1 MSALFEYV
9 ITRLSE
15 PSTWRGIIWLVTA
28 CGFVLEPEQ
37 KEAIATAG
45 MALVG
50 AISIFIE
57 KDKKPPAPT
66 QEQVNEVVQKQQN
79 KVKKAVTKLKEK
91 QVDEK
96 PEDTKSDNFFND

>member
-1 MSALFEYV
+1 MNAVFEYIV
-9 ITRLSE
+9 SRLSE
-15 PSTWRGIIWLVTA
+15 PSTWRGIIWIVTA

-57 KDKKPPAPT
+57 KDKKPAPT
-66 QEQVNEVVQKQQN
+66 QEQVQEVVQKQQN

-91 QVDEK
+91 QNESSDI
-96 PEDTKSDNFFND
+96 KSDNDNFFAD

>member
-1 MSALFEYV
+1 
-9 ITRLSE
+9 
-15 PSTWRGIIWLVTA
+15 
-28 CGFVLEPEQ
+28 
-37 KEAIATAG
+37 

-50 AISIFIE
+50 VISIFIE
-57 KDKKPPAPT
+57 KDKKPAPT
-66 QEQVNEVVQKQQN
+66 QEQVQEVVQKQQN

>member
-9 ITRLSE
+9 IARLSE
-15 PSTWRGIIWLVTA
+15 PSTWRGIIWIVTA
-28 CGFVLEPEQ
+28 CGFVLQPEQ
-37 KEAIATAG
+37 QEAIATAG

-66 QEQVNEVVQKQQN
+66 QEKVQEVVQEQQVKTEK
-79 KVKKAVTKLKEK
+79 KVKNVKIKQKVEK
-91 QVDEK
+91 S
-96 PEDTKSDNFFND
+96 KSTDDNFFGD

>member
-9 ITRLSE
+9 IARLSE
-15 PSTWRGIIWLVTA
+15 ASTWRGIIWLVTA

-57 KDKKPPAPT
+57 KDKKPPVPT
-66 QEQVNEVVQKQQN
+66 QEKVQEVVQEQQQKTK
-79 KVKKAVTKLKEK
+79 KVVTKLKEK
-91 QVDEK
+91 QNESSDI
-96 PEDTKSDNFFND
+96 KSGDDNFFAD